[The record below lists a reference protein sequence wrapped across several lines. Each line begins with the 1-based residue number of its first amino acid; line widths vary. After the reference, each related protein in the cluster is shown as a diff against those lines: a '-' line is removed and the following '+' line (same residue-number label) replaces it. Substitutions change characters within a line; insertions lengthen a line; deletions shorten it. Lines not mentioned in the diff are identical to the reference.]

1 MLGRP
6 ELVIGVALLRRTR
19 TGETAGHRRSRCA
32 DLDAVAPVAVD
43 PVEAVLDVGAGLIG
57 QQVAWEPGRGAVA
70 EDLALCGG
78 KMRLETVE
86 NRVRAGAGLQR
97 SQHHDAQRHRTSVAL
112 RPRRARVSVRARSTE
127 VAVRV
132 AGGGGPRRAAAGLLG
147 QQLSSP
153 CHTRPRAGAYRHA
166 GADRVDGGRDP
177 RGRSIC
183 APRPNRR
190 LAFAA

>member
-132 AGGGGPRRAAAGLLG
+132 AGGGVRDGPRRGYLASNSAVLATRGLEPVHTGMLALIESMVGGIRGVAASA
-147 QQLSSP
+147 
-153 CHTRPRAGAYRHA
+153 RHV
-166 GADRVDGGRDP
+166 RTGG
-177 RGRSIC
+177 
-183 APRPNRR
+183 
-190 LAFAA
+190 